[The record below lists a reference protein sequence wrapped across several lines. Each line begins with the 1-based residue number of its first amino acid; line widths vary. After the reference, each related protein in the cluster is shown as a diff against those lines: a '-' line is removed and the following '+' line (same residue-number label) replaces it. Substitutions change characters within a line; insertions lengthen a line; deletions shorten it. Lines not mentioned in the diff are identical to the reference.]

1 MGNSF
6 KKGDQVRFLNDEGG
20 GVITELMLER
30 GEVMVEDESGFSFPH
45 PLEELVLVDTKIREA
60 QKYSSSQEG
69 VEERLDRNSNQRTL
83 NRINRDFKMLYKN
96 ELASSERKRGE
107 LMEVDLH
114 IHHLHPA
121 HQGMS
126 NTEIIVIQLEHFER
140 MMRVAMK
147 DKLRKVVFIHGVGQ
161 GVLKS
166 EIRRM
171 IKDYYPHCQA
181 RDASWQQYGQGA
193 TMVEW

>member
-1 MGNSF
+1 MSITF
-6 KKGDQVRFLNDEGG
+6 KVGQQVRFLNDEGG
-20 GVITELMLER
+20 GRITDIMDNQA
-30 GEVMVEDESGFSFPH
+30 MVEDESGFSFPH
-45 PLEELVLVDTKIREA
+45 PLTELVLVDTTIREA
-60 QKYSSSQEG
+60 SKYAGSQEG
-69 VEERLDRNSNQRTL
+69 VEERMVRNSHEKAINK
-83 NRINRDFKMLYKN
+83 INRDFKLLYKN

-114 IHHLHPA
+114 IHHIQPK

-126 NTEIIVIQLEHFER
+126 NGDIILIQLEHFER

-147 DKLRKVVFIHGVGQ
+147 DKIRKIVFIHGVGQ

-171 IKDYYPHCQA
+171 IKEYYPQCSA
-181 RDASWQQYGQGA
+181 RDGAWQQYGQGA
-193 TMVEW
+193 TLVEW

>member
-1 MGNSF
+1 MKVTF
-6 KKGDQVRFLNDEGG
+6 KVGQQVRFLNDEGG
-20 GVITELMLER
+20 GVITDL
-30 GEVMVEDESGFSFPH
+30 VDDQAMVEDETGFSFPH
-45 PLEELVLVDTKIREA
+45 PLSELVLVDTAMKESS
-60 QKYSSSQEG
+60 KYAGSQEG
-69 VEERLDRNSNQRTL
+69 VEDRMVRNSHERTL
-83 NRINRDFKMLYKN
+83 NKINRDFKMLYKN
-96 ELASSERKRGE
+96 ELASSERRRGE

-114 IHHLHPA
+114 IHHLLPK
-121 HQGMS
+121 HQGMQNS
-126 NTEIIVIQLEHFER
+126 EIIIIQLEHFER

-147 DKLRKVVFIHGVGQ
+147 DKIRKIVFIHGVGQ

-171 IKDYYPHCQA
+171 IKEYYPQCSA